1 MTMKRIKVVVIGYG
15 YWGPNLV
22 RNILLN
28 DDYELMCIVDSDKK
42 SARIAFEKHGV
53 LTKSSVHEIPELRS
67 IDLAVIATRPSSH
80 LELISLLADFQ
91 INCLVTKP
99 SGKSKQDALAIK
111 DISTK
116 RNIKVYCDFTYH
128 FSSYINYLLQDK
140 KAREIISEMREYV
153 SYRTSLGII
162 QADVDV
168 IADLAVHDIY
178 ILKLLKGKM
187 PSSVSAISIGVDSG
201 NQVESAFISLMW
213 NDNFRA
219 ALHVSWKSPK
229 KSRLISI
236 ISDKAGITLEE
247 LNPNAPVQIVQITP
261 GFKSSTQ
268 LGRDLV
274 KTRNESYSIGSI
286 EQPTIALTESLASEF
301 EALVEALRNN
311 GEFPSI
317 SDAVDVWSVV
327 DGIRKSIKNDG
338 EKVEI

>member
-1 MTMKRIKVVVIGYG
+1 MKKIKVVVVGYG

-28 DDYELMCIVDSDKK
+28 NNYELIYIVDSDENRAK
-42 SARIAFEKHGV
+42 IAFEKHGV
-53 LTKSSVHEIPELRS
+53 PTKSSVHEISELQS

-80 LELISLLADFQ
+80 LELISFFADFN

-99 SGKSKQDALAIK
+99 SGKSKQDALLIK
-111 DISTK
+111 DISDK
-116 RNIKVYCDFTYH
+116 GNIKVYCDFTYH
-128 FSSYINYLLQDK
+128 FSNYINYLLQDK
-140 KAREIISEMREYV
+140 KAQDIISNMREYV

-187 PSSVSAISIGVDSG
+187 PSSVSALSLGADSG
-201 NQVESAFISLMW
+201 NNVESAFISLNW
-213 NDNFRA
+213 SDNFRA

-236 ISDKAGITLEE
+236 ISDNAGITLEE
-247 LNPNAPVQIVQITP
+247 LNQQAPVQIVEITP
-261 GFKSSTQ
+261 GFKSSNQ
-268 LGRDLV
+268 LGRELI

-286 EQPTIALTESLASEF
+286 EQPTISPGESLATEF
-301 EALVEALRNN
+301 EALVEALRNKA
-311 GEFPSI
+311 EFPSI

-327 DGIRKSIKNDG
+327 EGIRKSIENDG

>member
-1 MTMKRIKVVVIGYG
+1 MKKIKVVVVGYG

-28 DDYELMCIVDSDKK
+28 KNYELMYVIDSDENRVKAA
-42 SARIAFEKHGV
+42 SEKHGV
-53 LTKSSVHEIPELRS
+53 STKSSVHEIPELKT

-80 LELISLLADFQ
+80 LELISLFADFN
-91 INCLVTKP
+91 IDCLVTKP
-99 SGKSKQDALAIK
+99 SGKSKQDSMAIQN
-111 DISTK
+111 ISK
-116 RNIKVYCDFTYH
+116 SKNVKVYCDFTYH
-128 FSSYINYLLQDK
+128 FSAYINFLLNDV
-140 KAREIISEMREYV
+140 KAQTIISDMKEYV

-178 ILKLLKGKM
+178 ILKLLKGNM
-187 PSSVSAISIGVDSG
+187 PSKVSALSLGTG
-201 NQVESAFISLMW
+201 PGEQVQSAFISLVW
-213 NDNFRA
+213 ADGFRA

-247 LNPNAPVQIVQITP
+247 LNQQAPVQIVEITP
-261 GFKSSTQ
+261 GFESSTN
-268 LGRDLV
+268 LGPDLI

-286 EQPTIALTESLASEF
+286 EQPTIPPGESLAIEF
-301 EALVEALRNN
+301 EALVEALRHN

-327 DGIRKSIKNDG
+327 EGIRKSIENDG
-338 EKVEI
+338 ETVEI

>member
-1 MTMKRIKVVVIGYG
+1 MKKIKVVVVGYG

-28 DDYELMCIVDSDKK
+28 NNYDLTYVVDSDENRAKLA
-42 SARIAFEKHGV
+42 SEKHGV
-53 LTKSSVHEIPELRS
+53 LTKSSVHEIRELQN

-80 LELISLLADFQ
+80 LELINLFADF
-91 INCLVTKP
+91 NVDCLVTKP
-99 SGKSKQDALAIK
+99 SGKSKQDAISIQ
-111 DISTK
+111 DISQSK
-116 RNIKVYCDFTYH
+116 NIKVYCDFTYH
-128 FSSYINYLLQDK
+128 FSTYISYLLHDK
-140 KAREIISEMREYV
+140 KAQEIISNMREYV

-187 PSSVSAISIGVDSG
+187 PSRVSAISLGVGPG
-201 NQVESAFISLMW
+201 NQIESAFVSLIW
-213 NDNFRA
+213 NDSFRA
-219 ALHVSWKSPK
+219 ALHVSWKSPR

-236 ISDKAGITLEE
+236 ISDNAGITLEE
-247 LNPNAPVQIVQITP
+247 LNQQAPVQIVEITP
-261 GFKSSTQ
+261 GFKSSIN
-268 LGRDLV
+268 LGPELI

-286 EQPTIALTESLASEF
+286 EQPTIPPGESLAIEF
-301 EALVEALRNN
+301 ESLVEALRNN

-327 DGIRKSIKNDG
+327 EGIRKSIENDG
-338 EKVEI
+338 ETVEI